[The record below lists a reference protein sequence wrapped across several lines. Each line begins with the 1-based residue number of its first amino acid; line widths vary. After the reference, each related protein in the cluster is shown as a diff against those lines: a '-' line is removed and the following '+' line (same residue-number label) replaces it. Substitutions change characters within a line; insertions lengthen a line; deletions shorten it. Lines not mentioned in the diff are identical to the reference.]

1 MLLNSDFMVL
11 YAFRMILVSKSIQIL
26 ILRVTF
32 LTKHNKNFNEFIYPY
47 IIAMFSVSCQYYL
60 ESKNKF
66 IID

>member
-11 YAFRMILVSKSIQIL
+11 YSFRMILVSKSIQIL

-32 LTKHNKNFNEFIYPY
+32 LTKHNKNLNEFIYPY
-47 IIAMFSVSCQYYL
+47 IIAMFNVSCQYYL